1 MTTEQDNSLE
11 TELCAEIVA
20 AYVSNNP
27 VAADQ
32 LPQLIR
38 SVFESVS
45 NLSAESREPAPEQ
58 KKPAVTVRKSL
69 QHEHLVCL
77 EDGMKFKSLK
87 RHLRTHHDLTP
98 EQYREKWGL
107 KPDYPM
113 VAPAYAEVR
122 SKMAKTMG
130 LGNKSNRKKKK

>member
-1 MTTEQDNSLE
+1 MTTKKDNLFRIEIS
-11 TELCAEIVA
+11 AEIVA
-20 AYVSNNP
+20 SYVSNNP

-38 SVFESVS
+38 SVFESVIGIGS
-45 NLSAESREPAPEQ
+45 EKDEPVPER
-58 KKPAVTVRKSL
+58 KKPAVTVRRSL

-87 RHLRTHHDLTP
+87 RHLRSHHDLTP

-113 VAPAYAEVR
+113 VAPAYAKVR
-122 SKMAKTMG
+122 SEMAKTMG
-130 LGNKSNRKKKK
+130 LGNRSSRKKK